1 MEFLDARRLTGP
13 SLIFD
18 GPACILDVACTPDE
32 ADQLIPVW
40 AENVGRMLEALDW
53 PSAEFAFVKLQGGIS
68 LAFSAPIDQL
78 YAGSEINEWAWAA
91 SAFELDMSSEKPDFD
106 EALDA
111 LRKSSGE
118 EANVELMWLIHEASS
133 HGKTLLWDDDFVSVG
148 LGRGSETWPVR
159 EIPDALDWERYHDVP
174 VGVVTGTNGKTTTV
188 RFATHILRQS
198 DKNVGLS
205 STDWIAVNDRVIDR
219 GDWSGPGGARNVL
232 REQDVDVAILETA
245 RGGLLRRGMGVERGD
260 AALITNIS
268 EDHLGDFG
276 SQNLDELLAI
286 KWIVSRVVRADGQ
299 LVLNAEDHRL
309 VEKSS
314 GYDGDLVWFSLN
326 PDNETIRQQIEAGGL
341 AFVLDGDELLK
352 IENGERELICHSHE
366 IPIALGGAARHNVA
380 NALAAAALTWCLGAP
395 LDDIKSGIVTMV
407 QDENPGRCNIYDLNG
422 IKVLIDFAHNPAAM
436 AALFDMARA
445 IPAQR
450 RALCFG
456 QAGDRPDDLIREL
469 ARDAWEIGLDRVEV
483 SELATYHRGR
493 EHGDVFGIIRDELLK
508 SGAKDSQISHHEEE
522 LESLQGAIDWAQ
534 PGDLVI
540 MLALGGA
547 TPVHARLKEL
557 GAK

>member
-68 LAFSAPIDQL
+68 LAFSAAIDQL

-91 SAFELDMSSEKPDFD
+91 SAFELDVSSEKPEFD

-111 LRKSSGE
+111 LRASSRE
-118 EANVELMWLIHEASS
+118 EANVELMWLIDEASS

-245 RGGLLRRGMGVERGD
+245 RGGLLRRGMGVERAD

-286 KWIVSRVVRADGQ
+286 KWIVSRVVRADGR

-326 PDNETIRQQIEAGGL
+326 PDNETTRQQIEAGGL
-341 AFVLDGDELLK
+341 AFVLDGNELLK
-352 IENGERELICHSHE
+352 IQNGERELICRSHE
-366 IPIALGGAARHNVA
+366 IPIALG
-380 NALAAAALTWCLGAP
+380 
-395 LDDIKSGIVTMV
+395 
-407 QDENPGRCNIYDLNG
+407 
-422 IKVLIDFAHNPAAM
+422 
-436 AALFDMARA
+436 
-445 IPAQR
+445 
-450 RALCFG
+450 
-456 QAGDRPDDLIREL
+456 
-469 ARDAWEIGLDRVEV
+469 
-483 SELATYHRGR
+483 
-493 EHGDVFGIIRDELLK
+493 
-508 SGAKDSQISHHEEE
+508 
-522 LESLQGAIDWAQ
+522 
-534 PGDLVI
+534 
-540 MLALGGA
+540 
-547 TPVHARLKEL
+547 
-557 GAK
+557 